1 MTACVTFELQTV
13 WHFLTHTETL
23 AYTHAHCHAHC
34 SNRHAHSPTGTRCH
48 TSSHCQTCC
57 HRQSCTLPHEHTYT
71 RTHASARAH
80 SLSHAHIHSR
90 PLTHCHDTRH
100 SNCHTAL
107 HACMHTHVHIL
118 PPLAHAYGVTSICA
132 SIHTCK
138 FSIAQ
143 PRAPMCMHRKTDA
156 CVALHSLHTN
166 GNQGSIV
173 YWCSWTP
180 IAMRVCV

>member
-1 MTACVTFELQTV
+1 MAFSD
-13 WHFLTHTETL
+13 THRDTSV
-23 AYTHAHCHAHC
+23 HA
-34 SNRHAHSPTGTRCH
+34 
-48 TSSHCQTCC
+48 
-57 HRQSCTLPHEHTYT
+57 CTLPRTLFKPPCTRAHRHPLPHILPLPNMLPQTKLHTAAVTHVHTHT
-71 RTHASARAH
+71 RASARAH